1 MTLQNRINEL
11 FTKFNLSLSTV
22 EKTELMAEA
31 TLENGTIIY
40 TDSEGFEDGSEVYI
54 KNEEG
59 EKIAL
64 PDGEYTLDDGRTL
77 TIADSGKV
85 TKSEG
90 KGEGKGEGAK
100 AEGNA
105 PKTKQPAEASPTP
118 PAKSTPK
125 KGKKSKQ
132 DKLAEEDEVIDEE
145 KAVEKEVEEE
155 EKLMDDAYIID
166 LINRVLDERFPT
178 EVVEE
183 EMSAEEQLSAEDKAV
198 TELKALLEAQTEELT
213 ELKSQAASEGVK
225 RVSTTKATPQVDLT
239 SLSTEDRVKALFNK
253 YNS

>member
-1 MTLQNRINEL
+1 MTLQKRINEL
-11 FTKFNLSLSTV
+11 FNKFNLSLETI
-22 EKTELMAEA
+22 EKSEFKAEA
-31 TLENGTIIY
+31 TLENGTIIH
-40 TDSEGFEDGSEVYI
+40 TDAETFEEGAMVYVL
-54 KNEEG
+54 NEEG
-59 EKIAL
+59 EKIPL
-64 PDGEYTLDDGRTL
+64 PEGDYKMADGSLVSIGESGVISSVGSGEADDNPPKAGT
-77 TIADSGKV
+77 APSSGAKKGGGGSGKG
-85 TKSEG
+85 G
-90 KGEGKGEGAK
+90 K
-100 AEGNA
+100 
-105 PKTKQPAEASPTP
+105 TT
-118 PAKSTPK
+118 
-125 KGKKSKQ
+125 KSKQ

-166 LINRVLDERFPT
+166 LINRVLDERFPA

-183 EMSAEEQLSAEDKAV
+183 EMSAEDKAV
-198 TELKALLEAQTEELT
+198 TELKALLKEQKEELT

>member
-11 FTKFNLSLSTV
+11 FNKFNLSLSTI
-22 EKTELMAEA
+22 EKTELKAEA
-31 TLENGTIIY
+31 TLENGTIIH
-40 TDSEGFEDGSEVYI
+40 TDAETFEEGAMVYVL
-54 KNEEG
+54 NEEG
-59 EKIAL
+59 EKIPL
-64 PDGEYTLDDGRTL
+64 PEGDYKMNDGSVVSIGESGVISSVGSGVADDNPPKAGT
-77 TIADSGKV
+77 APS
-85 TKSEG
+85 S
-90 KGEGKGEGAK
+90 GAK
-100 AEGNA
+100 NGGSGG
-105 PKTKQPAEASPTP
+105 KTP
-118 PAKSTPK
+118 PPPP

-166 LINRVLDERFPT
+166 LINRVLDERFPA

-183 EMSAEEQLSAEDKAV
+183 ELSAEDKAV